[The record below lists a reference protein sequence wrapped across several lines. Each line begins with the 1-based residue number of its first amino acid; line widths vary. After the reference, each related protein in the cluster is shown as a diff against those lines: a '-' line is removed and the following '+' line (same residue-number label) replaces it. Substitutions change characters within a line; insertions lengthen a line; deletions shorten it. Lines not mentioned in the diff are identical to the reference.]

1 MFYEFFLLLIVIF
14 FYVHINFHL
23 NSNNELDVI
32 KINKKI
38 NKKELDEITTL
49 KQPCIFSYNNKH
61 NIQKLITTANETANV
76 RQINKKTYIS
86 VPFKSAL
93 ILMKN
98 DKTYYS
104 DNNVSLADYYT
115 DENEQLL
122 LKPSM
127 SIFQEDDVII
137 GEKNTQYPIKKMY
150 HYRNFFFIAS
160 GKVKI
165 TLYAPNN
172 KIERENAHDDP
183 VMLEYTITLE
193 KNRNY
198 KSKTI
203 ELSGGDYL
211 FVPSQW
217 YIHFEFLELSYIMS
231 HKYQTFMSFLSMAPE
246 YIKHYFKR
254 ENQIVKVV

>member
-127 SIFQEDDVII
+127 SIS
-137 GEKNTQYPIKKMY
+137 
-150 HYRNFFFIAS
+150 R
-160 GKVKI
+160 
-165 TLYAPNN
+165 
-172 KIERENAHDDP
+172 R
-183 VMLEYTITLE
+183 
-193 KNRNY
+193 
-198 KSKTI
+198 
-203 ELSGGDYL
+203 
-211 FVPSQW
+211 
-217 YIHFEFLELSYIMS
+217 
-231 HKYQTFMSFLSMAPE
+231 
-246 YIKHYFKR
+246 
-254 ENQIVKVV
+254 